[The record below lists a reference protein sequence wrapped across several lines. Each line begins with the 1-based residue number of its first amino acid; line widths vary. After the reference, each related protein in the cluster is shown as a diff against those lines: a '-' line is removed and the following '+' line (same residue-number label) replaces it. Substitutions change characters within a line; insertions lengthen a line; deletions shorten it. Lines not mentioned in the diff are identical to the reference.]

1 MSRMLHPFAE
11 LARMLEN
18 KNCHL
23 KEVTGVIN
31 GSDLPA
37 LREILRRLKS
47 IQIRKSSNE
56 ASTIRPLLLDIQGV
70 SREDSPEAV
79 DIFPFGKFPGLPS
92 EKAIKKRIDRLM
104 LILNRLYDVCTSKRG
119 GLVMDGKTNFDPPP
133 ALMNECLALDPE
145 LFHAQ
150 YDDWYSGAKRQAEM
164 VDAGYFDMFPESIR
178 RAEVNLG
185 VLKASRK
192 ALEGLQERLQSLVKD
207 RTKRFD
213 ALKEMVEEVCERE
226 LDLRLTL
233 LSPPVDAIMRL
244 PESKSINGVFGTHLQ
259 FENEVLPIG

>member
-1 MSRMLHPFAE
+1 
-11 LARMLEN
+11 
-18 KNCHL
+18 
-23 KEVTGVIN
+23 
-31 GSDLPA
+31 
-37 LREILRRLKS
+37 
-47 IQIRKSSNE
+47 
-56 ASTIRPLLLDIQGV
+56 
-70 SREDSPEAV
+70 
-79 DIFPFGKFPGLPS
+79 
-92 EKAIKKRIDRLM
+92 
-104 LILNRLYDVCTSKRG
+104 
-119 GLVMDGKTNFDPPP
+119 
-133 ALMNECLALDPE
+133 
-145 LFHAQ
+145 
-150 YDDWYSGAKRQAEM
+150 M